1 MVLGAVLGVIMGKA
15 KKYRSSKLK
24 KKCLFIVFS
33 NVILNLKKKN
43 LSKQYRKLPQDP
55 MPKEQE
61 KRIPSNL

>member
-33 NVILNLKKKN
+33 NVILNLKKI

-55 MPKEQE
+55 IPKEQE